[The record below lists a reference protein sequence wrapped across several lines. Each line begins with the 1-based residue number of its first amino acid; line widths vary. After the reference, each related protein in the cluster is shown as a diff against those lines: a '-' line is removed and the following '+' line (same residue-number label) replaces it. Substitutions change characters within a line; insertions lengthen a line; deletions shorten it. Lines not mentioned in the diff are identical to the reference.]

1 MEKNRSIAL
10 KEVVFGTSDK
20 TLSKQITR
28 EERKGTLRKIAP
40 KIYTTNLEDDPAT
53 IVNRNLFFILANQYP
68 DAVLSHRSALEFRPT
83 STGDIFLT
91 YKYTR
96 KSRLPGITIHL
107 LGGQGAI
114 EGDNPIV
121 ENLYASQR
129 ARAFLENLQ
138 VSRKSGPQSKTLTRP
153 ELEERLDQIIQTNGE
168 EAINE
173 LRDEARGI
181 SDQIGMGKEY
191 DKLNKMISALLTTR
205 PKKILT
211 SSVAKARAAG
221 LPYDP
226 ARIKLFETLFQ
237 ALIKQEFKNRPDKNI
252 RIGQFSNFA
261 FFESYFSNY
270 IEGTVFGLDEAKQI
284 IETQTPIPNR
294 SADSH
299 DVLGTYQLVSNQKEM
314 NTVPANPDELEQ
326 LLKDRHRILM
336 SARHDKQPGTFK
348 EENNYAGHTAF
359 VDFKLVR
366 GTLAKGFEFYAML
379 SHPFAKAAYM
389 MFLISEIH
397 PFLDGNGRVAQ
408 VMMNAELSK
417 EGQSKILIPNVYRDD
432 YLGAMRRLT
441 RQSDPDVFIRM
452 LSKAHHFSSTITGD
466 TMDEMQSK
474 LEQSNAFY
482 EHTEGYLLKY
492 RLDPGNDEKEVQI

>member
-1 MEKNRSIAL
+1 VEKNRSIEL
-10 KEVVFGTSDK
+10 NEVVFGTSDK

-40 KIYTTNLEDDPAT
+40 RIYTTNLEDDPST

-68 DAVLSHRSALEFRPT
+68 NAVLSHRSALEFRPT
-83 STGDIFLT
+83 STGDIFVT
-91 YKYTR
+91 YKYT
-96 KSRLPGITIHL
+96 KKVKLPGVTIHL
-107 LGGQGAI
+107 LEGQGAV

-138 VSRKSGPQSKTLTRP
+138 VSRKPGPQSKTLTPP

-168 EAINE
+168 DAINE
-173 LRDEARGI
+173 LRDKARDI
-181 SDQIGMGKEY
+181 SDQLGMEKEY
-191 DKLNKMISALLTTR
+191 DKLNKLVSALLTTH
-205 PKKILT
+205 PKRILT

-226 ARIKLFETLFQ
+226 TRISLFETLFQ
-237 ALIKQEFKNRPDKNI
+237 ALIKQEFKNRSEKNTTTQ
-252 RIGQFSNFA
+252 QFRNFA

-284 IETQTPIPNR
+284 IETQTPMPNR

-299 DVLGTYQLVSNQKEM
+299 DVLGTYQIVSNQNEM
-314 NTVPANPDELEQ
+314 NTVPNNPDELEE
-326 LLKDRHRILM
+326 LLKDRHSILM
-336 SARHDKQPGTFK
+336 LARPDKQPGKFK
-348 EENNYAGHTAF
+348 EENNYAGSTAF

-366 GTLAKGFEFYAML
+366 GTLTKGFEFYAAL

-389 MFLISEIH
+389 MFLISEVH
-397 PFLDGNGRVAQ
+397 PFLDGNGRIARI
-408 VMMNAELSK
+408 MMNAELSK
-417 EGQSKILIPNVYRDD
+417 EYQSKIIVPNVYRDD
-432 YLGAMRRLT
+432 YLGALRRLT
-441 RQSDPDVFIRM
+441 RQSDPEVFIRM

-466 TMDEMQSK
+466 TMDEMQDK

-482 EHTEGYLLKY
+482 EHTEGYLLKII
-492 RLDPGNDEKEVQI
+492 DG